1 MSLQIVTVIFNI
13 AWLLALLVLL
23 YLIWRSSEARLKHI
37 QRMEVTMFDI
47 AKQDAETARKAV
59 ETTQALV
66 ESVKALIT
74 QKDAKNGSDH

>member
-37 QRMEVTMFDI
+37 QRMEITMFDI

-59 ETTQALV
+59 ENNSALV
-66 ESVKALIT
+66 EIMR
-74 QKDAKNGSDH
+74 KDNGSDH